1 MTAISS
7 YARALAAASGT
18 AVPTATVRHVHLA
31 ARPLILVPLAMAGEA
46 NAPLAA
52 MVGTER
58 ERPELLVVPQP
69 RNRDL
74 RFAFAARLAEIFLP
88 YVLGFAADI
97 EELTNGPRTVD
108 APQLIVPNQAGVA
121 FVRLFGRSTRFR
133 TTTGDYAVEPSVPL
147 LGRWLTFFAERA
159 EVPGSSLMPAATEM
173 LSLHWATGQSALED
187 ANLAALMGWIDPP
200 AGADGP
206 AAARL
211 AEDPRHCPPA
221 GPTTDPGFDNEVLAP
236 AIAAYDAVTDPSQL
250 PDAVKRLEEALHSQ
264 LQPTWDL
271 VWRALD
277 RLRVL
282 PGGASVPG
290 RWEVDRSRYTGFHTY
305 MIEEGLPQARRDGA
319 VAAARRLNRMERAQA
334 SYDAERAFDDPLV
347 MADHRV
353 TGEAFLGSVVAVD
366 RDRRV
371 PNGRGKGRLVT
382 RPLVTLRT
390 EDPVRLALGMKVVAT
405 RRRRQECV
413 VTALEPCDAGILVT
427 LEAQN
432 GMGRSAAPAPGS
444 VPEVGESLCYSSVL
458 ADGVRSATMPEAEDT
473 PWTHG
478 GPPQPYEP
486 SEQDTA
492 EAWE

>member
-31 ARPLILVPLAMAGEA
+31 ERPLVLVPLAMAGEA

-58 ERPELLVVPQP
+58 EHPSLLVVPQP
-69 RNRDL
+69 RNRSL
-74 RFAFAARLAEIFLP
+74 RFAFAARLAEILLP
-88 YVLGFAADI
+88 YVLGFATDV
-97 EELTNGPRTVD
+97 EELKNGPRCLD

-133 TTTGDYAVEPSVPL
+133 ATTGDHAVEPSVPL

-159 EVPGSSLMPAATEM
+159 EIPGSSLMRPATEM
-173 LSLHWATGQSALED
+173 LSLHWATGQSGLED

-200 AGADGP
+200 AGVDGP
-206 AAARL
+206 TAARL
-211 AEDPRHCPPA
+211 AEDPRHWPPA
-221 GPTTDPGFDNEVLAP
+221 GPTTDPRFDNEVLTP
-236 AIAAYDAVTDPSQL
+236 AIAAYDAVTETAQL
-250 PDAVKRLEEALHSQ
+250 PAAVRRLEEALHSQ

-277 RLRVL
+277 RLREL
-282 PGGASVPG
+282 PAGASVPG
-290 RWEVDRSRYTGFHTY
+290 RWEADRSRYTGFHTY
-305 MIEEGLPQARRDGA
+305 LVDEGLPQARRDGA
-319 VAAARRLNRMERAQA
+319 VAAASRLNRMEQAQA
-334 SYDAERAFDDPLV
+334 SYDADRAFDDPLV

-366 RDRRV
+366 RDRRI
-371 PNGRGKGRLVT
+371 PNGSGKGRLVT

-390 EDPVRLALGMKVVAT
+390 EDAVRLAVGMKVAAAE
-405 RRRRQECV
+405 RRRQECV
-413 VTALEPCDAGILVT
+413 IAGVEPCDAGLLVT
-427 LEAQN
+427 LEVQK
-432 GMGRSAAPAPGS
+432 GMGRSAVPAPGT
-444 VPEVGESLCYSSVL
+444 VPEVGETLCYSGVL
-458 ADGVRSATMPEAEDT
+458 AESVRSASMPAAEDT

-486 SEQDTA
+486 TEQDTA